1 MMLDATNEA
10 GHALRRPPRG
20 SSADASG
27 QRRTQ
32 RRAAEADV
40 VEEIFQTDPI
50 SALGLP
56 PPVSIGRDATVGEA
70 LAAVQKHG
78 QGYVLIVEAGRPVG
92 LMSER
97 EVLMRI
103 VARDVKY
110 DEGVDKFMSHAPE
123 TLTLRD
129 PIAKAVQMMNE
140 GGERNI
146 PIVDDNGMAVAVLR
160 TLDIIHFLAEAF
172 PAQVLNLP
180 PRPHQLIAE
189 PEGA

>member
-1 MMLDATNEA
+1 
-10 GHALRRPPRG
+10 
-20 SSADASG
+20 
-27 QRRTQ
+27 
-32 RRAAEADV
+32 V

-56 PPVSIGRDATVGEA
+56 SPACIGRTSTVGEA
-70 LAAVQKHG
+70 LSAVKKHG
-78 QGYVLIVEAGRPVG
+78 VGYVLIVEDGRPVG
-92 LMSER
+92 IMSER
-97 EVLMRI
+97 EVLMKI

-110 DEGVDKFMSHAPE
+110 DDTVEKYMSANPE
-123 TLTLRD
+123 TLTLKDR
-129 PIAKAVQMMNE
+129 IARAIQMMNE

-146 PIVDDNGMAVAVLR
+146 PIVDDAGAAVAVLR

>member
-1 MMLDATNEA
+1 M
-10 GHALRRPPRG
+10 
-20 SSADASG
+20 
-27 QRRTQ
+27 
-32 RRAAEADV
+32 

-56 PPVSIGRDATVGEA
+56 PPVSIGRDATVGSA
-70 LAAVQKHG
+70 LRALQREG
-78 QGYVLIVEAGRPVG
+78 QGYVLVTDPAGHPVG
-92 LMSER
+92 IMSER

-103 VARDVKY
+103 VARDVRY
-110 DEGVDKFMSHAPE
+110 EENVDKYLAHGLE
-123 TLTLRD
+123 TLTLRE
-129 PIAKAVQMMNE
+129 PIGRAVQMLTE

-146 PIVDDNGMAVAVLR
+146 PIVDDEGHATAVLR

>member
-1 MMLDATNEA
+1 M
-10 GHALRRPPRG
+10 
-20 SSADASG
+20 
-27 QRRTQ
+27 
-32 RRAAEADV
+32 

-56 PPVSIGRDATVGEA
+56 PPVSIGRDASVGAA
-70 LAAVQKHG
+70 LAAVQQRG
-78 QGYVLIVEAGRPVG
+78 QGYVLVVNAERRPVG
-92 LMSER
+92 ILSER

-103 VARDVKY
+103 VARYVKY
-110 DEGVDKFMSHAPE
+110 DEDVDKYLSHGLE
-123 TLTLRD
+123 TLTVKD
-129 PIAKAVQMMNE
+129 PIAKAIQMMNE

-146 PIVDDNGMAVAVLR
+146 PIVDGQGVAVAVLR